1 MGSFRVQLSAA
12 VNAGSLRASRECHGE
27 CGSERRIF
35 ASTQT
40 EQIDFRPTRSHAVE
54 DLAVLDLA
62 VLVSGPGHDA
72 FHLDLVRCFL
82 L

>member
-27 CGSERRIF
+27 RGSERWAF
-35 ASTQT
+35 A
-40 EQIDFRPTRSHAVE
+40 EQIGFRPTRSYAVE
-54 DLAVLDLA
+54 DLA
-62 VLVSGPGHDA
+62 VLVSGPGHDS